1 MSGRLILLCTSRRVA
16 PGLLSWPA
24 WQALREGEVL
34 AGAAE
39 HPQLPHI
46 RDAGIPVHILPA
58 ESDTERAR
66 VLLDRAGAGRRIVW
80 LADAD
85 GEAAMTRVLGG
96 AVPGER
102 EGGPEIQVLHG
113 SYDLPGARLLD
124 LVATM
129 DRLRS
134 PGGCPW
140 DREQTHASLAPH
152 LLEEAYEVVETVE
165 TGDLA
170 ALPEELGDVL
180 LQVAFH
186 SRVAAERAD
195 GTGFTVDDVA
205 REIVDKLVRRHPHVF
220 GDVEVSGADEV
231 KANWDEIKAAERAG
245 GRGGSVVD
253 GVPLAQPAL
262 SLAATLQKRAARAAL
277 PDDLLAPE
285 APRAAAEGGQPGTPD
300 AAGGTGADLG
310 AELFALV
317 ARARAARVDPEAA
330 LREFARRFRERLVA
344 VEDAAADEG
353 ADLSAL
359 SPEDWRRHWR
369 QDPRA

>member
-24 WQALREGEVL
+24 WQALRQGEVL
-34 AGAAE
+34 AGTAE
-39 HPQLPHI
+39 HPQLPYI

-80 LADAD
+80 LADVD
-85 GEAAMTRVLGG
+85 GDAATTRVLGG
-96 AVPGER
+96 AVSGER
-102 EGGPEIQVLHG
+102 ESAPEVEVLHG
-113 SYDLPGARLLD
+113 SYDLLGARLLD

-231 KANWDEIKAAERAG
+231 KANWDAIKAAERE
-245 GRGGSVVD
+245 GGSGAASVTQ
-253 GVPLAQPAL
+253 GVPLSQPAL
-262 SLAATLQKRAARAAL
+262 SLAAQLQRRAARAGLA
-277 PDDLLAPE
+277 DDVASFD
-285 APRAAAEGGQPGTPD
+285 EGL
-300 AAGGTGADLG
+300 GG
-310 AELFALV
+310 ELFALV
-317 ARARAARVDPEAA
+317 ARARAEGEDPETL
-330 LREFARRFRERLVA
+330 LRHTARAFRDHLIEHERA
-344 VEDAAADEG
+344 
-353 ADLSAL
+353 
-359 SPEDWRRHWR
+359 
-369 QDPRA
+369 